1 MTFRDRLREELEA
14 QHISKKELASR
25 LGISYS
31 TMLSYIDARGIMPSA
46 DMAVRIAEILG
57 VSVEYLVTGK
67 NSDLPQDFAYDSF
80 VQYRHLINS
89 LQELPPAVRQQV
101 ITSMISLLQLVRTQ
115 PSSEQQLSLL

>member
-31 TMLSYIDARGIMPSA
+31 TMLSYIDARGIMPSD
-46 DMAVRIAEILG
+46 DMAVRIAEVLG

-67 NSDLPQDFAYDSF
+67 NSDLLLFNTVILLTACRNCLPQS
-80 VQYRHLINS
+80 VSRL
-89 LQELPPAVRQQV
+89 LPV
-101 ITSMISLLQLVRTQ
+101 
-115 PSSEQQLSLL
+115 

>member
-46 DMAVRIAEILG
+46 DMAVRIAEVLG

-89 LQELPPAVRQQV
+89 LHLNTSSPSCKFSPFLLIVLPV
-101 ITSMISLLQLVRTQ
+101 ISGCM
-115 PSSEQQLSLL
+115 